1 MLAAKG
7 FISRDEYANFR
18 QLHSILQGHPDAKKV
33 PGVDASTGS
42 LGQGVSIA
50 VGMALGA
57 KHLGKDTKVFALVGD
72 GESQE
77 GQIWEAYM
85 AAAHYKLDNLTVIID
100 NNGLQ
105 IDGSND
111 QVMSLGDLGAKLRA
125 FGRQRSRRGG
135 GRALEADDARQAQGD
150 PRPHGQGQGRFVHG
164 KSSRLARQG
173 AQRRA
178 ARSGFEG
185 IGGLTNMADKIATR
199 QAYGEALIEL
209 VEKND
214 KVVVLDA
221 DLANATQTCKVAKA
235 HPEKFYNFGIA
246 EANMVDA
253 AAGMST
259 MGLVPFCSTFA
270 MFAAGRAYEQI
281 RNSVAYPHFNVK
293 ICATH
298 AGVSVGEDG
307 GSHQCI
313 EDLALMRVIP
323 GMTVLCP
330 ADANEAKAATMAIAD
345 FDGPVYM
352 RLARLATPVFEGDMV
367 KPFVLGKA
375 NVLREG
381 KDVAIFA
388 TGLMVNESLMAAE
401 ALAKDGIDAAVINV
415 HTIKP
420 IDAECVTAWA
430 EKCGK
435 VITVEEHS
443 VIGGLGDAVADVLMG
458 KVNCKFH
465 KIGVNDRFGQSGKAA
480 DVLREYGLTA
490 DQIAATIKANI

>member
-1 MLAAKG
+1 
-7 FISRDEYANFR
+7 
-18 QLHSILQGHPDAKKV
+18 
-33 PGVDASTGS
+33 
-42 LGQGVSIA
+42 
-50 VGMALGA
+50 
-57 KHLGKDTKVFALVGD
+57 
-72 GESQE
+72 
-77 GQIWEAYM
+77 
-85 AAAHYKLDNLTVIID
+85 
-100 NNGLQ
+100 
-105 IDGSND
+105 
-111 QVMSLGDLGAKLRA
+111 
-125 FGRQRSRRGG
+125 
-135 GRALEADDARQAQGD
+135 
-150 PRPHGQGQGRFVHG
+150 
-164 KSSRLARQG
+164 
-173 AQRRA
+173 
-178 ARSGFEG
+178 
-185 IGGLTNMADKIATR
+185 MADKIATR

-246 EANMVDA
+246 EANMVDI

-259 MGLVPFCSTFA
+259 MGLIPYCSSFA

-323 GMTVLCP
+323 GMTVICP
-330 ADANEAKAATMAIAD
+330 ADANEAKAATMAIAEMN
-345 FDGPVYM
+345 GPVYM
-352 RLARLATPVFEGDMV
+352 RLARLASPVFEGDMV
-367 KPFVLGKA
+367 KPFEIGKA

-388 TGLMVNESLMAAE
+388 TGLMVNESLVAAE
-401 ALAKDGIDAAVINV
+401 KLAKEGIDAAVINI

-420 IDAECVTAWA
+420 IDAACVTEWA

-435 VITVEEHS
+435 VIPRPRRGRRGRS
-443 VIGGLGDAVADVLMG
+443 APA
-458 KVNCKFH
+458 
-465 KIGVNDRFGQSGKAA
+465 S
-480 DVLREYGLTA
+480 
-490 DQIAATIKANI
+490 